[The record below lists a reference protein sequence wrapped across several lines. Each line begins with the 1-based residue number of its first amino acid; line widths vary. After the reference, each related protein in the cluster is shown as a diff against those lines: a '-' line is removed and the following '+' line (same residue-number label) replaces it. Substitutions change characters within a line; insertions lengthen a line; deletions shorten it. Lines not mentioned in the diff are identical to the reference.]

1 MFFLLG
7 LKIGEFYSPL
17 NEIAMIINLQNQGFI
32 EKVKNQIK
40 SKNILKQE
48 KIFSPEE
55 RMKIVV
61 EGQSAKMTIDQICAR
76 EGITPAIFYQ
86 WTQNFLHNNFEYK
99 VDSPQLKEFDEEDKF
114 RIVIEGKTGM
124 TSIAQLCRR
133 ENITQDTFL
142 DWSQEFLDLRRRKLR
157 HIKENAPVYQKNKQL
172 IINESNS
179 DTFNY
184 FENYV
189 DLSSD
194 RLLIVLKSNSLRL
207 NKINDVENVVSLQ
220 KINNV
225 RYINK
230 YFEKINSK
238 LHNDG
243 VFIGCLETFSSRR
256 KRMKINN
263 IPILNN
269 LYFSFEFL
277 FKRILPKIS
286 FAKKYYFDYTK
297 GRDRLLSKA
306 EALGRLVSCGFSI
319 MDYKTIDGLLYFV
332 VKKIKEPTFDKNP
345 SYGPVYKMP
354 RLGKNGKIIG
364 VYKFRTMHP
373 YSEYLQDYILSANG
387 YAKTG
392 KPADDFRIPQ
402 WGKFMRRFWLDEL
415 PQLYNVLKGELKLV
429 GIRPVSMRYFQ
440 DIPKEMQKLRLT
452 QLPGC
457 VPPYVALNRDG
468 NVMSVL
474 QAEKEYLEEKI
485 RNPYTTD
492 TKYLLN
498 AIFNIIFKH
507 KRSA

>member
-1 MFFLLG
+1 
-7 LKIGEFYSPL
+7 
-17 NEIAMIINLQNQGFI
+17 MITKLQNQSFI
-32 EKVKNQIK
+32 EKVKNQIN
-40 SKNILKQE
+40 SNNILKQE
-48 KIFSPEE
+48 KFFSLKE
-55 RMKIVV
+55 RMKIVI
-61 EGQSAKMTIDQICAR
+61 EGQSAKMTIDQICSR
-76 EGITPAIFYQ
+76 EGITPVIFYQ
-86 WTQNFLHNNFEYK
+86 WTQNILHSNFESK
-99 VDSPQLKEFDEEDKF
+99 VDSSKFKGLTEDEKF
-114 RIVIEGKTGM
+114 KIVIEGKTGM

-133 ENITQDTFL
+133 ENVSQDTFL
-142 DWSQEFLDLRRRKLR
+142 EWSQEFIDLRRRKLK
-157 HIKENAPVYQKNKQL
+157 HIRENTPVYQKNKQL
-172 IINESNS
+172 IINESN
-179 DTFNY
+179 TEAFNY

-189 DLSSD
+189 DTSQD
-194 RLLIVLKSNSLRL
+194 KLLVVLKSNSLRL
-207 NKINDVENVVSLQ
+207 NKINDIDNVVSLQ
-220 KINNV
+220 LINGV

-230 YFEKINSK
+230 YFEKVNSK
-238 LHNDG
+238 LQNDG
-243 VFIGCLETFSSRR
+243 IFIGCLETFSSRR

-269 LYFSFEFL
+269 IYFSFEFL
-277 FKRILPKIS
+277 FKRIIPKIS
-286 FAKKYYFDYTK
+286 YTKKYYFNLTK
-297 GRDRLLSKA
+297 GRNRLLSKA

-319 MDYKTIDGLLYFV
+319 MDYKTIDGILYFV
-332 VKKIKEPTFDKNP
+332 VKKIKEPSFDNNP

-373 YSEYLQDYILSANG
+373 YSEYLQDYILNANG

-492 TKYLLN
+492 TKYLIN
-498 AIFNIIFKH
+498 AIFNILFKH